1 MHIVIADDH
10 PLYLV
15 GLEDILKAKR
25 PGISVYKASNINDT
39 ISLIQS
45 KYQLLDLLII
55 DRSLSGVDS
64 LDYISDIKK
73 SYPKLKIAV
82 ISAWDSQPYIVDAI
96 NSGACGFIPK
106 TFSGEKLD
114 QAITNI
120 LQLGTFIPKLAE
132 ATKNDINLNSQELT
146 ILRLISRGMLNK
158 QIAEELNIE
167 ENNVKQ
173 KIYMIYKK
181 MNVKTRTQAIQKA
194 NLLHLI

>member
-45 KYQLLDLLII
+45 KYQLIDLLII

-73 SYPKLKIAV
+73 SYPKLKIAI

>member
-73 SYPKLKIAV
+73 SYPKLKIAI